1 MLPHI
6 RLHPHAVKRMLAQK
20 CQPDLHRLWVAVLDL
35 HQPSQR
41 DALKILLA
49 LLVHEVR
56 PRHRPA
62 LDDLGE
68 RGRSGGGQLE
78 VVGGAHGEVG
88 HELDVTDRVGA
99 QLQVAG
105 RHAVLGPPAERCQVG
120 GCDIARWTGEA
131 VGFGF
136 LS

>member
-6 RLHPHAVKRMLAQK
+6 RLHPHAVKGMLAQK
-20 CQPDLHRLWVAVLDL
+20 GQPDLHRLRVAVLDL
-35 HQPSQR
+35 NQPAQR
-41 DALKILLA
+41 DALKVLLA

-62 LDDLGE
+62 LDDFGE
-68 RGRSGGGQLE
+68 RGRSGGGQFE

-88 HELDVTDRVGA
+88 HEFDVANRVGA

-120 GCDIARWTGEA
+120 GCDIAWWTAGA
-131 VGFGF
+131 VGFGC
-136 LS
+136 LG